1 MAAVEDG
8 GGQRLAATGRP
19 GVEAGQAGRTQ
30 LARRHVDDAP
40 QRRRII
46 QVGRQPQVRH
56 NVFDLWG
63 FECGIYI
70 VLSRSTW
77 SLASPP
83 YHLNSRQPQ
92 IRHRV
97 LYLCFQGSS
106 ESAKD
111 KRLRPSPVWVRGQ
124 SHA

>member
-8 GGQRLAATGRP
+8 GGQRLAAAGRP

-30 LARRHVDDAP
+30 LARRHIDDAP

-56 NVFDLWG
+56 NVFDLLG
-63 FECGIYI
+63 SECGIHI
-70 VLSRSTW
+70 VLLKVNLELGISI
-77 SLASPP
+77 SL
-83 YHLNSRQPQ
+83 QPQ

-97 LYLCFQGSS
+97 LYLCFQGIIEISQ
-106 ESAKD
+106 
-111 KRLRPSPVWVRGQ
+111 GQ
-124 SHA
+124 AAAHF